1 MLKKAINFMKNY
13 KLSNFNFRLF
23 IYVLAV
29 TAVGIYS
36 IGNAAEAEGYQ
47 LKQIIGLVLSLVV
60 LTTFTLIS
68 YKFVFKF
75 YWVIYGV
82 MIFFLLL
89 VMLFGETNLG
99 AKRWIDLGFTQF
111 QPSEL
116 AKIFLIIF
124 MATYIYKHQETLN
137 TFKTLATV
145 VVFSIIPIGF
155 IYKQPDLSTTIVIF
169 ITFCAIMFLSGVHY
183 KIITGVLVTA
193 IPIVLV
199 VGFIVLQPSSGI
211 LADYQ
216 YQRIE
221 SFLNKDS
228 DSQSSKDDKW
238 QQENS
243 ILAIGSGGLT
253 GKGFNDN
260 GNVLSVKEG
269 NFLPESQVLVVGF
282 IVLQPS
288 SGILADYQY
297 QRIESFLNKD
307 SDSQSS
313 KDDKW
318 QQENS
323 ILAIGSG
330 GLTGKGFNDNGNV
343 LSVKE
348 GNFLPESHTDFIFAI
363 VGEELG
369 FVGAAAVILLL
380 FAIVVECFIT
390 GSRAPTLHGKLFCF
404 GFGVLLGVQSF
415 VNIAVTTMI
424 LPNTGLP
431 LPFVSYGLTSL
442 VSMYCGIGIVLNIGL
457 QRNKALV

>member
-1 MLKKAINFMKNY
+1 
-13 KLSNFNFRLF
+13 
-23 IYVLAV
+23 
-29 TAVGIYS
+29 
-36 IGNAAEAEGYQ
+36 
-47 LKQIIGLVLSLVV
+47 
-60 LTTFTLIS
+60 
-68 YKFVFKF
+68 
-75 YWVIYGV
+75 

-183 KIITGVLVTA
+183 KIITGVLVTT
-193 IPIVLV
+193 IPIALV
-199 VGFIVLQPSSGI
+199 VG
-211 LADYQ
+211 Y
-216 YQRIE
+216 
-221 SFLNKDS
+221 
-228 DSQSSKDDKW
+228 
-238 QQENS
+238 
-243 ILAIGSGGLT
+243 
-253 GKGFNDN
+253 
-260 GNVLSVKEG
+260 
-269 NFLPESQVLVVGF
+269 

-390 GSRAPTLHGKLFCF
+390 GSRAPTLHGRLFCF

>member
-29 TAVGIYS
+29 TAVGIYA

-60 LTTFTLIS
+60 LTIFTLIS

-169 ITFCAIMFLSGVHY
+169 ITFCVIMFLSGISY
-183 KIITGVLVTA
+183 KIVTTVLIIA
-193 IPIVLV
+193 IPLASVFV
-199 VGFIVLQPSSGI
+199 YVGINDPNSGI
-211 LADYQ
+211 LQGYQ
-216 YQRIE
+216 LKRIVGFY
-221 SFLNKDS
+221 SKDS
-228 DSQSSKDDKW
+228 TDPDIIDTRR

-243 ILAIGSGGLT
+243 LLAIGSGGLT
-253 GKGFNDN
+253 GKGLNNNTVTSVKN
-260 GNVLSVKEG
+260 GNLLS
-269 NFLPESQVLVVGF
+269 
-282 IVLQPS
+282 
-288 SGILADYQY
+288 
-297 QRIESFLNKD
+297 
-307 SDSQSS
+307 
-313 KDDKW
+313 
-318 QQENS
+318 
-323 ILAIGSG
+323 
-330 GLTGKGFNDNGNV
+330 
-343 LSVKE
+343 
-348 GNFLPESHTDFIFAI
+348 ESHTDFIFAI
-363 VGEELG
+363 IGEELG
-369 FVGAAAVILLL
+369 FAGSAAVVILLL
-380 FAIVVECFIT
+380 LIVVECFLT
-390 GSRAPTLHGKLFCF
+390 GARAKDLSGKLFCF
-404 GFGVLLGVQSF
+404 GLGSLIGFQSL
-415 VNIAVTTMI
+415 VNLSVATCM
-424 LPNTGLP
+424 LPNTGLT
-431 LPFVSYGLTSL
+431 LPFVSYGLSSL
-442 VSMYCGIGIVLNIGL
+442 ISMYIGIGIVINVGL
-457 QRNKALV
+457 QRKKDLY

>member
-1 MLKKAINFMKNY
+1 MLKKAINFMRNY

-29 TAVGIYS
+29 TAVGIYA

-169 ITFCAIMFLSGVHY
+169 ITFCVIMFLSGISY
-183 KIITGVLVTA
+183 KIVTTVLIIA
-193 IPIVLV
+193 IPLASVFV
-199 VGFIVLQPSSGI
+199 YVGINDPNSGI
-211 LADYQ
+211 LQGYQ
-216 YQRIE
+216 LKRIVGFY
-221 SFLNKDS
+221 SKDS
-228 DSQSSKDDKW
+228 TDPDIIDTRR

-243 ILAIGSGGLT
+243 LLAIGSGGLT
-253 GKGFNDN
+253 GKGLNNNTVTSVKN
-260 GNVLSVKEG
+260 GNLLS
-269 NFLPESQVLVVGF
+269 
-282 IVLQPS
+282 
-288 SGILADYQY
+288 
-297 QRIESFLNKD
+297 
-307 SDSQSS
+307 
-313 KDDKW
+313 
-318 QQENS
+318 
-323 ILAIGSG
+323 
-330 GLTGKGFNDNGNV
+330 
-343 LSVKE
+343 
-348 GNFLPESHTDFIFAI
+348 ESHTDFIFAI
-363 VGEELG
+363 IGEELG
-369 FVGAAAVILLL
+369 FAGSAAVVILLL
-380 FAIVVECFIT
+380 LIVVECFLT
-390 GSRAPTLHGKLFCF
+390 GARAKDLSGKLFCF
-404 GFGVLLGVQSF
+404 GLGSLIGFQSL
-415 VNIAVTTMI
+415 VNLSVATCM
-424 LPNTGLP
+424 LPNTGLT
-431 LPFVSYGLTSL
+431 LPFVSYGLSSL
-442 VSMYCGIGIVLNIGL
+442 ISMYIGIGIVINVGL
-457 QRNKALV
+457 QRKKDLY

>member
-29 TAVGIYS
+29 TAVGIYA

-60 LTTFTLIS
+60 LTIFTLIS

-82 MIFFLLL
+82 MIFFLL
-89 VMLFGETNLG
+89 
-99 AKRWIDLGFTQF
+99 
-111 QPSEL
+111 SEL

-183 KIITGVLVTA
+183 KIITGVLVTT
-193 IPIVLV
+193 IPIALV
-199 VGFIVLQPSSGI
+199 VGYIVLQPSSGI

-253 GKGFNDN
+253 GK
-260 GNVLSVKEG
+260 V
-269 NFLPESQVLVVGF
+269 
-282 IVLQPS
+282 
-288 SGILADYQY
+288 
-297 QRIESFLNKD
+297 
-307 SDSQSS
+307 
-313 KDDKW
+313 
-318 QQENS
+318 
-323 ILAIGSG
+323 
-330 GLTGKGFNDNGNV
+330 FNDNGNV

-390 GSRAPTLHGKLFCF
+390 GSRAPTLHGRLFCF

>member
-29 TAVGIYS
+29 TAVGIYA

-169 ITFCAIMFLSGVHY
+169 ITFCVIMFLSGISY
-183 KIITGVLVTA
+183 KIVTTVLIIA
-193 IPIVLV
+193 IPLASVFV
-199 VGFIVLQPSSGI
+199 YVGINDPNSGI
-211 LADYQ
+211 LQGYQ
-216 YQRIE
+216 LKRIVGFY
-221 SFLNKDS
+221 SKDS
-228 DSQSSKDDKW
+228 TDPDIIDTRR

-243 ILAIGSGGLT
+243 LLAIGSGGLT
-253 GKGFNDN
+253 GKGLNNNTVTSVKN
-260 GNVLSVKEG
+260 GNLLS
-269 NFLPESQVLVVGF
+269 
-282 IVLQPS
+282 
-288 SGILADYQY
+288 
-297 QRIESFLNKD
+297 
-307 SDSQSS
+307 
-313 KDDKW
+313 
-318 QQENS
+318 
-323 ILAIGSG
+323 
-330 GLTGKGFNDNGNV
+330 
-343 LSVKE
+343 
-348 GNFLPESHTDFIFAI
+348 ESHTDFIFAI
-363 VGEELG
+363 IGEELG
-369 FVGAAAVILLL
+369 FAGSAAVVILLL
-380 FAIVVECFIT
+380 LIVVECFLT
-390 GSRAPTLHGKLFCF
+390 GARAKDLSGKLFCF
-404 GFGVLLGVQSF
+404 GLGSLIGFQSL
-415 VNIAVTTMI
+415 VNLSVATCM
-424 LPNTGLP
+424 LPNTGLT
-431 LPFVSYGLTSL
+431 LPFVSYGLSSL
-442 VSMYCGIGIVLNIGL
+442 ISMYIGIGIVINVGL
-457 QRNKALV
+457 QRKKDLY

>member
-124 MATYIYKHQETLN
+124 MATYIYK
-137 TFKTLATV
+137 
-145 VVFSIIPIGF
+145 
-155 IYKQPDLSTTIVIF
+155 QPDLSTTIVIF

-193 IPIVLV
+193 IPI
-199 VGFIVLQPSSGI
+199 
-211 LADYQ
+211 
-216 YQRIE
+216 
-221 SFLNKDS
+221 
-228 DSQSSKDDKW
+228 
-238 QQENS
+238 
-243 ILAIGSGGLT
+243 
-253 GKGFNDN
+253 
-260 GNVLSVKEG
+260 
-269 NFLPESQVLVVGF
+269 VLVVGF

-390 GSRAPTLHGKLFCF
+390 GSRAPTLHGRLFCF

>member
-1 MLKKAINFMKNY
+1 
-13 KLSNFNFRLF
+13 
-23 IYVLAV
+23 
-29 TAVGIYS
+29 
-36 IGNAAEAEGYQ
+36 
-47 LKQIIGLVLSLVV
+47 
-60 LTTFTLIS
+60 
-68 YKFVFKF
+68 
-75 YWVIYGV
+75 
-82 MIFFLLL
+82 
-89 VMLFGETNLG
+89 
-99 AKRWIDLGFTQF
+99 
-111 QPSEL
+111 
-116 AKIFLIIF
+116 
-124 MATYIYKHQETLN
+124 
-137 TFKTLATV
+137 
-145 VVFSIIPIGF
+145 
-155 IYKQPDLSTTIVIF
+155 
-169 ITFCAIMFLSGVHY
+169 MFLSGVHY
-183 KIITGVLVTA
+183 KIITGVLVTT
-193 IPIVLV
+193 IPIALV
-199 VGFIVLQPSSGI
+199 VG
-211 LADYQ
+211 Y
-216 YQRIE
+216 
-221 SFLNKDS
+221 
-228 DSQSSKDDKW
+228 
-238 QQENS
+238 
-243 ILAIGSGGLT
+243 
-253 GKGFNDN
+253 
-260 GNVLSVKEG
+260 
-269 NFLPESQVLVVGF
+269 

-390 GSRAPTLHGKLFCF
+390 GSRAPTLHGRLFCF

-431 LPFVSYGLTSL
+431 LPFVSY
-442 VSMYCGIGIVLNIGL
+442 
-457 QRNKALV
+457 